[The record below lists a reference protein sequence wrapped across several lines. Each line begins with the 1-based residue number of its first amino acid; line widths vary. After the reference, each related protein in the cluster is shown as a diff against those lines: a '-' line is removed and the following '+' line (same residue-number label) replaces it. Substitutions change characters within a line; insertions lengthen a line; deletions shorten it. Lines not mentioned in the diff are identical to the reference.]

1 MMSHSYAIVV
11 ICIKIIYYSYDAGF
25 LLFLA
30 HIWMRIVGW
39 IHGWLFKITLL
50 ETWWWW
56 VLTYMMI
63 GCFICWLM
71 ILGSCS
77 SGWLWCFSH
86 MIQCEWFFIYRI
98 LFKRMSWYGN
108 TLMIHALIQV
118 AGLVAND
125 RCYGAD
131 HTMLLLMFIMILFR
145 CLVFVIN
152 IISFDVNVISRLMM

>member
-1 MMSHSYAIVV
+1 MHKDHILQ
-11 ICIKIIYYSYDAGF
+11 YDAGF

-39 IHGWLFKITLL
+39 IHGWLFKVTLL
-50 ETWWWW
+50 ETWCWW

-71 ILGSCS
+71 QIFPIDDTWFMQIWMAMVFLTYDRMWMILY
-77 SGWLWCFSH
+77 
-86 MIQCEWFFIYRI
+86 IQNF
-98 LFKRMSWYGN
+98 FKRMSWYGH

-118 AGLVAND
+118 SSLVAND
-125 RCYGAD
+125 RCYGAE